1 MSVSRAS
8 QFLEKRIEKTLI
20 KPALDSNSSQNLAI
34 IADSE
39 VRRYILFY
47 SKHDDNSLEALEK
60 LKLNKVLYL
69 DTFLQNAATLGA
81 KRPWWL
87 EGVPTLFDKSTSS
100 LLTGSSCIEFIEQYK
115 KPSELFRIL

>member
-1 MSVSRAS
+1 MSVTRAS
-8 QFLEKRIEKTLI
+8 QFIEKRIEKTPV
-20 KPALDSNSSQNLAI
+20 KPSVVSDSNS

-47 SKHDDNSLEALEK
+47 SKHDDHSKEALEK
-60 LKLNKVLYL
+60 LKLNKSLFL
-69 DTFLQNAATLGA
+69 DTFLQNAATLGS

-100 LLTGSSCIEFIEQYK
+100 LLKGSACIEFIEQYK
-115 KPSELFRIL
+115 KPSELFRLL